1 MVYWMGWMSVWMNRL
16 GEARKDACWSALI
29 CSKHDRVTF
38 LFFLG
43 SSLDAKKPLQDFNR
57 DPMMPSAPMTKS
69 TSFPRAEWGSS
80 SSSSSSSAGGTQTN
94 NSNSSN
100 NNSKPPL
107 TRPTTAHPRSRVE
120 VQQASQHQ
128 NAADQFLEPPAGA
141 RQLTVRPTTAHP
153 RSQSDEH
160 KVQSG
165 ESPRIVGGAA
175 APPRA
180 GAKCRPLSAMANMS
194 RGQASTS
201 EKVKD
206 SARRR
211 PCTKP

>member
-1 MVYWMGWMSVWMNRL
+1 MY
-16 GEARKDACWSALI
+16 
-29 CSKHDRVTF
+29 
-38 LFFLG
+38 FFLG

-94 NSNSSN
+94 SNS
-100 NNSKPPL
+100 NSKPPL

-120 VQQASQHQ
+120 MQPSHHQ
-128 NAADQFLEPPAGA
+128 NAADQFLEPPAGG
-141 RQLTVRPTTAHP
+141 RQLAVRPTTAHP
-153 RSQSDEH
+153 RSNTEDQNL
-160 KVQSG
+160 QSG

-175 APPRA
+175 APA
-180 GAKCRPLSAMANMS
+180 KASAKCRPLSAMANMS

-201 EKVKD
+201 EKVSD
-206 SARRR
+206 FARHKSWNIVRDGQHVEGSGAYS
-211 PCTKP
+211 